1 VVIEQSGSV
10 CVAGAQLRSHQR
22 ANDRELTAVVV
33 RPDAGVGRVEA
44 DGGEAP
50 NKGLVDSGTTSA
62 EPVGGGATVDEGP
75 ASVCGG

>member
-1 VVIEQSGSV
+1 
-10 CVAGAQLRSHQR
+10 
-22 ANDRELTAVVV
+22 V
-33 RPDAGVGRVEA
+33 RPDVGVGRVEA
-44 DGGEAP
+44 DGGVAP